1 MQVFDIGGKKV
12 FEGVHQT
19 NGIDIYVTG
28 ERTIL
33 LDSQV
38 LYHQDVFCYEQ
49 HLCCSVCRKIGNRS
63 NEMHLAIFIIT
74 KTCKVLEFRNL

>member
-1 MQVFDIGGKKV
+1 VFDVTAAKAFDGI
-12 FEGVHQT
+12 HWT

-38 LYHQDVFCYEQ
+38 LS
-49 HLCCSVCRKIGNRS
+49 L
-63 NEMHLAIFIIT
+63 
-74 KTCKVLEFRNL
+74 NL